1 MLNILYEDAEILVV
15 KKPVGM
21 ESQSAKGFE
30 PDMVSEIKNYFN
42 RLSTKPGEPYVGV
55 IHRLDKPVSGAM
67 VYAKTQ
73 RAAGALSKQVQ
84 DGSMQKRYYAVL
96 CGKPVDIV
104 GKCVDFLL
112 RDSKNNCSKV
122 VDKGITG
129 GKRAELNYRVLKT
142 LDDGGEILSLAEIEL
157 LTGRHHQIRVQ
168 MSHMGTPV
176 WGDNKY
182 NPAFNRMAGGT
193 RRGSVALCACGLSFV
208 HPGTGKRMDF
218 RVRPEGEI
226 FGRFGYEFEE
236 WSKTGEPGAR

>member
-1 MLNILYEDAEILVV
+1 MLNILYEDDEILVV

-21 ESQSAKGFE
+21 ESQSGKGFE

-42 RLSTKPGEPYVGV
+42 RLSTRPGEPYVGV
-55 IHRLDKPVSGAM
+55 IHRLDKPVGGAM

-73 RAAGALSKQVQ
+73 KAASALSKQVQ
-84 DGSMQKRYYAVL
+84 DGVMQKRYYAVL

-129 GKRAELNYRVLKT
+129 GKRAELKYRVLKT
-142 LDDGGEILSLAEIEL
+142 LEVEGEILSLAEIEL

-168 MSHMGTPV
+168 MSHMGTPI

-182 NPAFNRMAGGT
+182 NQAFNRMAGGT
-193 RRGSVALCACGLSFV
+193 RRASVALCACGLSFV
-208 HPGTGKRMDF
+208 HPKTGERMSF
-218 RVRPEGEI
+218 SVRPEGEI
-226 FGRFGYEFEE
+226 FNRFDYVFEE
-236 WSKTGEPGAR
+236 RPKAGNCV